1 METIEAL
8 DKLNEG
14 DRILFDERS
23 QPLEVKELEE
33 QKIIVEGPKGGQYQ
47 IFDEDA
53 KHFLISKPGDRE
65 YASYIQN
72 LRRVGEWEKL
82 EDRKYRHT
90 DTEASLEL
98 LQKDTGFWTIQASKF
113 DTEIDVPKYGFSNRE
128 AAEEQ
133 LEKILQSNPEG

>member
-1 METIEAL
+1 MEKIKEL
-8 DKLNEG
+8 EKLREG

-23 QPLEVKELEE
+23 QPLEAE
-33 QKIIVEGPKGGQYQ
+33 KIEKDKILVEGPKGGQYQ

-72 LRRVGEWEKL
+72 LRKVGEWEKL
-82 EDRKYRHT
+82 EDGKFHHS

-98 LQKDTGFWTIQASKF
+98 VKKSTGFWTIKSSNF
-113 DTEIDVPKYGFSNRE
+113 DEDLDLPKYGFSNKE
-128 AAEEQ
+128 AAQEQ
-133 LEKILQSNPEG
+133 LEKILKSNPEG